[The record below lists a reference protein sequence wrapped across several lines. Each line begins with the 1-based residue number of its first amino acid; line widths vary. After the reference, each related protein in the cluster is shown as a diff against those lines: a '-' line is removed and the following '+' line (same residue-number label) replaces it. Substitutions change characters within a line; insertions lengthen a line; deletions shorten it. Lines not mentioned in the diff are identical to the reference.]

1 MSSPVSEEKI
11 PFWLDPG
18 KRAIGFQIATC
29 VMVGL
34 LAWYLVN
41 NTLVNMEK
49 QSIASGFGFLEREAA
64 FEIGESLIQYSA
76 SDTYAKALLVGVLNT
91 LKVSFIGIVLSL
103 IIGLFIGVARLS
115 TNWLVKKLAMI
126 YIEVMQN
133 IPVLLQLFFWYAL
146 FYEMFPGPGQA
157 LNPFAG
163 LFLCNRGVAMA
174 IPASHPAHFQML
186 ITLIIGLVLG
196 FGIKNWAKKRKFATG
211 RDFPVLWPFLG
222 LTLGLPALVWI
233 LHGMPLQMD
242 VPELKGFNFQGGLM
256 LSPEFFALLL
266 GLVIYTSAF
275 VAEAVRAGI
284 QAVSRGQTEAA
295 MSIGLK
301 KKHILNLVILPQA
314 LRIIIPPLTSQMLN
328 LTKNSSLA
336 IAIGYPD
343 FVSVANTTINQTGQS
358 IEGVAMIM
366 ACYLMFS
373 ISTSIF
379 MNWYN
384 KKSKLVE
391 R

>member
-1 MSSPVSEEKI
+1 MTTPESEEKV

-29 VMVGL
+29 LMVGL

-64 FEIGESLIQYSA
+64 FEIGESLIEYSA
-76 SDTYAKALLVGVLNT
+76 SDTYAKALVVGILNT
-91 LKVSFIGIVLSL
+91 LKVSFVGIVLSL
-103 IIGLFIGVARLS
+103 IIGLFIGVSRLS
-115 TNWLVKKLAMI
+115 TNWLLKKLAMI

-146 FYEMFPGPGQA
+146 FYEMFPGPRQA
-157 LNPFAG
+157 LNPFPG
-163 LFLCNRGVAMA
+163 FFLCNRGAAMA
-174 IPASHPAHFQML
+174 IPAADPAHFQMVVAL
-186 ITLIIGLVLG
+186 LLGLALG
-196 FGIKNWAKKRKFATG
+196 FGLKRWAKKRKFETG

-222 LTLGLPALVWI
+222 LSLGLPALVWLI
-233 LHGMPLQMD
+233 HGAPMLMD

-314 LRIIIPPLTSQMLN
+314 LRVIIPPLTSQMLN

-373 ISTSIF
+373 ISTSVF